1 MGFDEELRRRAA
13 AEGDG
18 VPESFSNRVRETLDN
33 LPSRPSRRGTWRHLL
48 GAGLA
53 AAVAVTFFEAARP
66 TALTQARA
74 ALNQS
79 LLHNVSPSPW
89 QTPQVRQSD

>member
-53 AAVAVTFFEAARP
+53 AAVAVTV
-66 TALTQARA
+66 ALPNT
-74 ALNQS
+74 S
-79 LLHNVSPSPW
+79 EH
-89 QTPQVRQSD
+89 QTGLAIDLGHG

>member
-48 GAGLA
+48 GGVRACA
-53 AAVAVTFFEAARP
+53 AHE
-66 TALTQARA
+66 
-74 ALNQS
+74 
-79 LLHNVSPSPW
+79 SPLP
-89 QTPQVRQSD
+89 